1 MKALLCKYRVLLP
14 VTALLFGI
22 TACDSND
29 EAKPDEEIFIDSW
42 AVTSVSDAT
51 GPADL
56 AANFNSIVATFNADG
71 SGSIAV
77 DAVDDAGDA
86 TLSVTWTINEST
98 KTIVINISVPGV
110 GTIPLN
116 MGYSIS
122 GDENSITFSISQ
134 ANAVLINSLFGT
146 DLEGAVTMTITRVP

>member
-1 MKALLCKYRVLLP
+1 MRKYRVLLP
-14 VTALLFGI
+14 VAALLVGA

-29 EAKPDEEIFIDSW
+29 DGKPDKEVFIDSW
-42 AVTSVSDAT
+42 AVTAVSDAA

-77 DAVDDAGDA
+77 DAVDDAGDMTVSLTY
-86 TLSVTWTINEST
+86 TLNET
-98 KTIVINISVPGV
+98 AKTIALNISVPGV

-122 GDENSITFSISQ
+122 GDENTITFNINQ